1 MRSGSRL
8 TPTCTSCKNKA
19 VRSASIFIA
28 HRYPRHFFKLE
39 HKAHVIPT
47 MLHLYTVFMCS
58 HYQIDRRFNLC
69 LFATVRTEWRSVES
83 PSGICMETRASQAT
97 KQIM

>member
-8 TPTCTSCKNKA
+8 TPTCASCKNKA

-28 HRYPRHFFKLE
+28 HRYTRPFFKLE

-47 MLHLYTVFMCS
+47 MLHLSTVFMCS
-58 HYQIDRRFNLC
+58 HYHRFLQTPGNTITRR
-69 LFATVRTEWRSVES
+69 TS
-83 PSGICMETRASQAT
+83 ASEERP
-97 KQIM
+97 